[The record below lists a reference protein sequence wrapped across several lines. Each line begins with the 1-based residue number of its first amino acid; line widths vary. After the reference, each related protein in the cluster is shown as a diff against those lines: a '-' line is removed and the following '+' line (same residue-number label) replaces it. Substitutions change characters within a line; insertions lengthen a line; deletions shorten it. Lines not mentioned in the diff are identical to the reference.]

1 MKQFQPLAPST
12 TRRQPLRPRQSS
24 DAGTKKFRP
33 LVARSSTPPRP
44 PGTRVGAVAAVT
56 SRFLTGGAVARTK
69 YRAPVLA
76 RRRRRRRGAAVA
88 RDARAGRAAD
98 AADGAACNDARRR
111 HAQRVRRAAPRARRP
126 PGAARAPASARRV
139 AQNVVR
145 RRPAAVGGAWAA
157 GASVSGGD
165 VTTAI
170 LRAHSARYY
179 ASLEAA
185 TARDG
190 RSASDQR
197 RKSNSPRRHRR
208 DSGRLAHRSS
218 SAQVELTP
226 AGDTMGCGESL
237 LAARAAVA
245 ISIEAVRAA
254 RRVPCAA
261 CLVRPPGH
269 HVARDGKTAVAP
281 SQGFCLL
288 NSVAVAALEASAN
301 GFEKVAVVDVDVHHG
316 NGTEDIFSG
325 DDRLFFASVHAFG
338 GGTYPGTGGAR
349 TKSAAN
355 VLNVPLPPPIKKSGF
370 RRAVEKI
377 ARRVKAFGPDLLLL
391 SAGFDGHRDD
401 LADLGRLDEEDY
413 GRCTRTL
420 LASCGCP
427 CVSILE
433 GGYGRDC
440 EGDDGVARE
449 TGAGLAAAI
458 DDQRLRS
465 FDACLEAH
473 LDACADHFH
482 GTDVATPPT
491 PPEPASP
498 LAVVRRL
505 SEELEEE

>member
-1 MKQFQPLAPST
+1 
-12 TRRQPLRPRQSS
+12 
-24 DAGTKKFRP
+24 
-33 LVARSSTPPRP
+33 
-44 PGTRVGAVAAVT
+44 
-56 SRFLTGGAVARTK
+56 
-69 YRAPVLA
+69 
-76 RRRRRRRGAAVA
+76 
-88 RDARAGRAAD
+88 
-98 AADGAACNDARRR
+98 
-111 HAQRVRRAAPRARRP
+111 
-126 PGAARAPASARRV
+126 
-139 AQNVVR
+139 
-145 RRPAAVGGAWAA
+145 
-157 GASVSGGD
+157 
-165 VTTAI
+165 
-170 LRAHSARYY
+170 
-179 ASLEAA
+179 
-185 TARDG
+185 
-190 RSASDQR
+190 
-197 RKSNSPRRHRR
+197 
-208 DSGRLAHRSS
+208 
-218 SAQVELTP
+218 
-226 AGDTMGCGESL
+226 MGCGESL

-301 GFEKVAVVDVDVHHG
+301 GFEKVAVVDFDVHHG
-316 NGTEDIFSG
+316 NGTEDILSG
-325 DDRLFFASVHAFG
+325 DDRFFFASVHAFG

-440 EGDDGVARE
+440 EDDDGGVARE
-449 TGAGLAAAI
+449 PGAGLAAAI

-482 GTDVATPPT
+482 GAPAGATTPPT

>member
-1 MKQFQPLAPST
+1 MKQFQPLAPSS
-12 TRRQPLRPRQSS
+12 TRRPPLRPRQSS

-44 PGTRVGAVAAVT
+44 PGARVGAVAAVT
-56 SRFLTGGAVARTK
+56 SRFLTGGAVARAK

-76 RRRRRRRGAAVA
+76 RAPAPA
-88 RDARAGRAAD
+88 P
-98 AADGAACNDARRR
+98 
-111 HAQRVRRAAPRARRP
+111 AAPPSPETQEPDAPPPATTPATAAATTTAPPVTTPVVVMHNACVERHLVPAGHQERP
-126 PGAARAPASARRV
+126 ERTASARRV

-165 VTTAI
+165 VTAAI

-185 TARDG
+185 TAR
-190 RSASDQR
+190 AT
-197 RKSNSPRRHRR
+197 SPDAR
-208 DSGRLAHRSS
+208 
-218 SAQVELTP
+218 VELTP

-301 GFEKVAVVDVDVHHG
+301 GFAKVAVVDFDVHHG
-316 NGTEDIFSG
+316 NGTEDILQG
-325 DDRLFFASVHAFG
+325 DDRFFFASVHAFG

-349 TKSAAN
+349 SKTAAN

-449 TGAGLAAAI
+449 PGAGLAAAI

-482 GTDVATPPT
+482 GAGATPPT

>member
-12 TRRQPLRPRQSS
+12 TRRPPLRPRQSS

-44 PGTRVGAVAAVT
+44 PGARVGAVAAVT

-76 RRRRRRRGAAVA
+76 RALAPA
-88 RDARAGRAAD
+88 P
-98 AADGAACNDARRR
+98 
-111 HAQRVRRAAPRARRP
+111 AAPPSPETQEPDAPPTPTPAPPPTTPVVVMHNACVERHLVPAGHQERP
-126 PGAARAPASARRV
+126 ERTASARRV

-165 VTTAI
+165 VTAAI

-185 TARDG
+185 TAR
-190 RSASDQR
+190 AT
-197 RKSNSPRRHRR
+197 SPDAR
-208 DSGRLAHRSS
+208 
-218 SAQVELTP
+218 VELTP

-301 GFEKVAVVDVDVHHG
+301 GFEKVAVVDFDVHHG
-316 NGTEDIFSG
+316 NGTEDILSG
-325 DDRLFFASVHAFG
+325 DDRFFFASVHAFG

-377 ARRVKAFGPDLLLL
+377 SRRVKAFGPDLLLL

-440 EGDDGVARE
+440 ESDDGVARE
-449 TGAGLAAAI
+449 PGAGLAAAI

-473 LDACADHFH
+473 LGACADHFH
-482 GTDVATPPT
+482 GAAAATPPT

-505 SEELEEE
+505 SEELEEEEE